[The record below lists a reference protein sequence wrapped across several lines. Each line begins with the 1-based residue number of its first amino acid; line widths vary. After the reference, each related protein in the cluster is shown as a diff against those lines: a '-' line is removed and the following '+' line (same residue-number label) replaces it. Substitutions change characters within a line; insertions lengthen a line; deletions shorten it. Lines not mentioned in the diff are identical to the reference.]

1 MVPDLRYSKT
11 LANEKWFDVVLGGSR
26 KQNGMVSFANEI
38 SRKDAADI
46 LAYVIARANQ
56 GMNELKSEK

>member
-1 MVPDLRYSKT
+1 MI
-11 LANEKWFDVVLGGSR
+11 
-26 KQNGMVSFANEI
+26 SFAKELT
-38 SRKDAADI
+38 RKDAADI